1 MIPKNNLSRMV
12 AKILPPLLLLLFM
25 SGVAWQLIKMR
36 PNPTAKEIIQKIP
49 FVEVIEVKKEKLPSN
64 LISFGTVRPRTQT
77 TLIAEVS
84 GIIEAVAPFTEK
96 NSSSVVNNSPH
107 SFRAGG
113 FFKKGDLL
121 LKIEDTHLKTAIAEA
136 RANLRRY
143 ELLLIQEKEMAKQA
157 RIEWGDRNWNNAS
170 DLVKRTPQIQKA
182 EAEMVAAVARL
193 NQAEKDLSRS
203 EVRAPFEGRILRT
216 MVDVGQQVG
225 SGSSA
230 ALAEIY
236 ALGSA
241 EIDLSLSRS
250 EIDFLGFKDGQM
262 QNSPSTISVHVLSE
276 DNQVVHSGILDRSE
290 GVVDSRT
297 RLTKLVATVQECF
310 ANPFT
315 TKINDYG
322 LEVGQF
328 VKLRLFGNE
337 SEVFVVPDSAFRDH
351 NTLLVVDDE
360 KRLFSRK
367 VDVIHR
373 FDQEV
378 WVENGLV
385 SGELVCTT
393 PIEIVAEGME
403 VKIAENFSESNST
416 SP

>member
-1 MIPKNNLSRMV
+1 MV

>member
-1 MIPKNNLSRMV
+1 MV

-182 EAEMVAAVARL
+182 EAEMVAAMARL
-193 NQAEKDLSRS
+193 NQTEKDLSRS

-262 QNSPSTISVHVLSE
+262 QNSSSTISVHVLSE
-276 DNQVVHSGILDRSE
+276 DNKVVHSGILERSE

-297 RLTKLVATVQECF
+297 RLTKLVATVQQCF

-337 SEVFVVPDSAFRDH
+337 SEVFVVPDSAFRDQ

>member
-1 MIPKNNLSRMV
+1 MV

-337 SEVFVVPDSAFRDH
+337 SEVFVVPDSAFRDQ

>member
-1 MIPKNNLSRMV
+1 MIPKNNSSRMV

-121 LKIEDTHLKTAIAEA
+121 LKIEDTHLKTTIAEA

-182 EAEMVAAVARL
+182 EAEMVAAMARL
-193 NQAEKDLSRS
+193 NQTEKDLSRS

-262 QNSPSTISVHVLSE
+262 QNSSSTISVHVLSE
-276 DNQVVHSGILDRSE
+276 DNKVVHSGILERSE

-297 RLTKLVATVQECF
+297 RLTKLVATVQQCF

-315 TKINDYG
+315 TKINNYG

-337 SEVFVVPDSAFRDH
+337 SEVFVVPDSAFRDQ

-393 PIEIVAEGME
+393 PIDITAEGME
-403 VKIAENFSESNST
+403 VKIARNFSDSNST
-416 SP
+416 LP

>member
-1 MIPKNNLSRMV
+1 MV

-96 NSSSVVNNSPH
+96 NSSSVVNNSPY

-136 RANLRRY
+136 RANLKRY

-193 NQAEKDLSRS
+193 NQTEKDLSRS

-262 QNSPSTISVHVLSE
+262 QNSSSTISVHVLSE
-276 DNQVVHSGILDRSE
+276 DNKVVHSGILERSE

-297 RLTKLVATVQECF
+297 RLTKLVATVQQCF

-315 TKINDYG
+315 TKINNYC

-337 SEVFVVPDSAFRDH
+337 SEVFVVPDSAFRDQ

-385 SGELVCTT
+385 SGEMVCTT